1 MSDAS
6 QSPKNDGL
14 KSSVLKP
21 IHIPLFKPG
30 DVGGVVYAFAGNI
43 GNFIFVASVLLSF
56 GWSKE
61 LVFDKVIPG
70 ISLGLM
76 LQSLYYAWMGWKLAR
91 KKGNADV
98 TAMPCGV
105 STPAMFIFLF
115 GIIMPL
121 QQGLN
126 LPPEDVWHASLAA
139 CFLGGAIEVVASF
152 FGARIRQLLPRVAML
167 ATVAGIA
174 LVWMATKG
182 LFDVYASAILGM
194 PILIVAL
201 LGLIGGYMLRNRL
214 LSPMLLAI
222 VFGIM
227 YALLLGKASINTAD
241 LGRATFPEFTLSGV
255 MAGMVLIV
263 PYLAVL
269 IPIKIYNFIETMDNV
284 EAAAAA
290 GDEYSVG
297 EAQCLDGWATMVAAL
312 FGGNIPCTAWL
323 GHPGLKKSG
332 AGIGFSWVSGLMF
345 GVCGFFGAFSF
356 FYAIMPEVLISVTYL
371 WCAIIMIAQ
380 AFVDSP
386 RRYGA
391 AIGIALVPHMAD
403 YLYTQIH
410 SALALANIYEF
421 TPEVN
426 KALVDAG
433 VMWNGVEALARG
445 AIISGMVWACL
456 TVFIVDRRLNRAAWT
471 CLVAGALSAFGF
483 IHAPSIG
490 LVSWNNPMVIGYLS
504 MGVIFVLT
512 HRFRHKL
519 DISTRFDYV

>member
-1 MSDAS
+1 M
-6 QSPKNDGL
+6 
-14 KSSVLKP
+14 
-21 IHIPLFKPG
+21 PLFKSG
-30 DVGGVVYAFAGNI
+30 DIGGIVYAFAGNI
-43 GNFIFVASVLLSF
+43 GNFIFVAYVLLGF
-56 GWSKE
+56 GWSRE

-76 LQSLYYAWMGWKLAR
+76 FQSLYYAWMGWKLAR
-91 KKGNADV
+91 KKGSAEV

-121 QQGLN
+121 QQGLK

-139 CFLGGAIEVVASF
+139 CFLGGAIEVVFSL
-152 FGARIRQLLPRVAML
+152 FGARIRKILPRVAML

-182 LFDVYASAILGM
+182 LFDVYASAVLGM

-201 LGLIGGYMLRNRL
+201 LGLIGGYMLPNRF
-214 LSPMLLAI
+214 LSPMLIAI
-222 VFGIM
+222 VFGIG
-227 YALLLGKASINTAD
+227 YALVLGKASINATD
-241 LGRATFPEFTLSGV
+241 LGRLTFPDFTLTG
-255 MAGMVLIV
+255 MLAGMSLII
-263 PYLAVL
+263 PFLAVL

-297 EAQCLDGWATMVAAL
+297 EAQCLDGGATMLAAI

-332 AGIGFSWVSGLMF
+332 AGIGYSWVSGLLF
-345 GVCGFFGAFSF
+345 GICGFFGAFSF
-356 FYAIMPEVLISVTYL
+356 FYALMPEVLISVTYL
-371 WCAIIMIAQ
+371 WCAIIMITQ
-380 AFVDSP
+380 AFADSP

-391 AIGIALVPHMAD
+391 AIGIALVPHLAD

-426 KALVDAG
+426 KALTDAG

-445 AIISGMVWACL
+445 AIITGMLWACL
-456 TVFIVDRRLNRAAWT
+456 TVYIVDRRLDKAAWA
-471 CLVAGALSAFGF
+471 CLFSAVLAGIGF

-490 LVSWNNPMVIGYLS
+490 FAGWSDPIMIGYAS
-504 MGVIFVLT
+504 MAVLFGLA
-512 HRFRHKL
+512 HVFRHRL
-519 DISTRFDYV
+519 VVPVRFDYV